1 MILRTILDLPRR
13 LYGKVLYHCL
23 VWNLYVETMER
34 STADLVDQL
43 ALWEDA
49 NGGSSAC
56 NQDILERLEY
66 ELLGTRL
73 IPLNHNEELPFIKM
87 FISFQRS
94 SK

>member
-1 MILRTILDLPRR
+1 MILRTISDLPRR
-13 LYGKVLYHCL
+13 LYGKVSYHCL
-23 VWNLYVETMER
+23 VWNRYVETMEK

-43 ALWEDA
+43 VPWEDA

-56 NQDILERLEY
+56 NQDILEGLKY

-87 FISFQRS
+87 FISF
-94 SK
+94 